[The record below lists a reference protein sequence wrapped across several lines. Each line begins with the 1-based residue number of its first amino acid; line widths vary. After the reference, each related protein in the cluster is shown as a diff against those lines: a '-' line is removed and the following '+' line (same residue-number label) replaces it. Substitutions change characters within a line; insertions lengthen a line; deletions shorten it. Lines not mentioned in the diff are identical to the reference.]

1 MTDTQ
6 PSHFDQLIDAASAQP
21 EPQRLLFVFA
31 GAELPADAT
40 AAQRERFEAGEGG
53 ALEPLACVDKG
64 VSEVTSFDAL
74 IAESRNACP
83 PWRVVFIAGLPG
95 SHGKEPSADRV
106 DSALNGMVERI
117 RAGNFQGFMA
127 LNPLGEPLN
136 FRAAA

>member
-1 MTDTQ
+1 MPPAL
-6 PSHFDQLIDAASAQP
+6 PSHFEQLLCAASEQP

-40 AAQRERFEAGEGG
+40 AAQRRQFEAGEGG

-64 VSEVTSFDAL
+64 VDEVSTFESMV
-74 IAESRNACP
+74 AESRNACP

-95 SHGKEPSADRV
+95 SNGREPSADNV
-106 DSALNGMVERI
+106 DSALNAMVDRI
-117 RAGNFQGFMA
+117 RAGNFGSFLA